1 MTGPNGAG
9 KSALLSAIT
18 LLSAAAEGAI
28 SRRLAAMGGMGSAL
42 WAGPRRKGPVRM
54 ILEATLDESAYALE
68 LGLPRPT
75 DAALELDPI
84 VKSETISARVGRRS
98 VPMLVRRGPL
108 LTCREDDGRMSVL
121 RDDLWLFETAL
132 ANVVEPLRHP
142 EADSLRRALLGV
154 RLYDPF
160 RVDAA
165 SPLRQPYPRIATPTV
180 SGDGADWA
188 AALYS
193 AIAIR
198 DGWRDSA
205 RAPAHEAIAAAFEGA
220 APHFFE
226 DGPDIEGGLTAPEFQ
241 RPFRARELSDGTLR
255 FLALAAALTA
265 LRPPS
270 VILLNEPEASLHA
283 RMIDPLADLIAH
295 AAVASQVIVVT
306 HERRLA
312 DRLEVEHAAQRIAL
326 EKVDGA
332 TGIVSD

>member
-1 MTGPNGAG
+1 
-9 KSALLSAIT
+9 
-18 LLSAAAEGAI
+18 
-28 SRRLAAMGGMGSAL
+28 MGSAL

-54 ILEATLDESAYALE
+54 ALEATLDDASYRLE

-75 DAALELDPI
+75 DAALDLDPI
-84 VKSETISARVGRRS
+84 VKSETISARVGKRD
-98 VPMLVRRGPL
+98 VPMLARRGPL
-108 LTCREDDGRMSVL
+108 LNCREDDGRMSVL
-121 RDDLWLFETAL
+121 RDDLWVFETAL

-142 EADSLRRALLGV
+142 EADALRRAFLGV

-165 SPLRQPYPRIATPTV
+165 SPLREPYPKIATPTV

-193 AIAIR
+193 SIAIR
-198 DGWRDSA
+198 DGWPDKA
-205 RAPAHEAIAAAFEGA
+205 RAPAYEAVAAAFEGA
-220 APHFFE
+220 SPWFFE
-226 DGPDIEGGLTAPEFQ
+226 DGPDIEGGLLAPEFQ

-255 FLALAAALTA
+255 FLALSAALTA

-270 VILLNEPEASLHA
+270 VILLNEPEASLHE

-295 AAVASQVIVVT
+295 AAGAAQVVVVT

-326 EKVDGA
+326 AKADGA
-332 TGIVSD
+332 TEIVNR